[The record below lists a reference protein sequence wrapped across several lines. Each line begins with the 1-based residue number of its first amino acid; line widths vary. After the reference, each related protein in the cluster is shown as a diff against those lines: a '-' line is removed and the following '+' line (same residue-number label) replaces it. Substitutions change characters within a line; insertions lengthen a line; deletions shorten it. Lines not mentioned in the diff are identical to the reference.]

1 VVKVYTSSVLDAP
14 AYAVWSEIRDFNG
27 LPRWHPAIKD
37 SYIEHQLPSDKVG
50 CIRNFT
56 LKAGGRIREQLLAL
70 SDFDYSVTYSI
81 LESPMGVE
89 NYVATLKL
97 SPITD
102 GNRTFAE
109 WSAEFDCA
117 PARVE
122 ELAQNI
128 GQGVFQG
135 GFEALK
141 TRLDTVDR
149 QSVRKPARL

>member
-1 VVKVYTSSVLDAP
+1 MVKVYTSSVLDAP
-14 AYAVWSEIRDFNG
+14 VEKVWSEIRDFNA

-37 SYIEHQLPSDKVG
+37 SYIELRLPADKVG

-56 LKAGGRIREQLLAL
+56 LRSGGRIREQLLAL
-70 SDFDYSVTYSI
+70 SDFDCSVTYSI

-109 WSAEFDCA
+109 WTAEFDCA
-117 PARVE
+117 PARTR
-122 ELAQNI
+122 ELAQSI
-128 GQGVFQG
+128 GQDVFQG
-135 GFEALK
+135 GFDALN
-141 TRLDTVDR
+141 
-149 QSVRKPARL
+149 ARLGGR

>member
-1 VVKVYTSSVLDAP
+1 MVKVYTSSVLNAP
-14 AYAVWSEIRDFNG
+14 AEKVWSEIRDFNG

-37 SYIEHQLPSDKVG
+37 SYIEQRLPSDKVG
-50 CIRNFT
+50 CVRNFT
-56 LKAGGRIREQLLAL
+56 FHAGGRIRERLLAL

-81 LESPMGVE
+81 LESPMGVA

-117 PARVE
+117 PERAK
-122 ELAQNI
+122 ELAQSI

-135 GFEALK
+135 GFDALK
-141 TRLDTVDR
+141 
-149 QSVRKPARL
+149 ARL